1 MENEDGDDVCGVPT
15 DHFWG
20 VRIPVSVTAP
30 DVVAKIT
37 DGNLYVQLQTEA
49 GFAADY
55 VASIE
60 EDADGEDAS
69 NEYGA
74 PDVAGSL
81 TFGGTFAPATV
92 AIEFATAGDY
102 EDDVHVDGMVLGAT
116 IGLDVAPLTVD
127 FAIATGVGYAVDQ
140 DLGIAI
146 QVAAD
151 VAPLSITVA
160 FDGINEAASSTFL
173 YEIGAAISADIAPLS
188 VGVDVYYGQDVT
200 DSEEDLDVA
209 LSVGAAVAAL
219 TADATVSLYD
229 VITVSPMVW
238 EFALDLTYAVSEDV
252 VAAAGFSYDSAEVV
266 AAYANVVMTGLVD
279 NVTFTLGWEE
289 GDDLTNDNLGQII
302 LATNIAY

>member
-37 DGNLYVQLQTEA
+37 DGNMYVQLQTEA

-55 VASIE
+55 VAEIE
-60 EDADGEDAS
+60 EDDAA
-69 NEYGA
+69 EYSA

-81 TFGGTFAPATV
+81 TFGGAFAPATV

-102 EDDVHVDGMVLGAT
+102 EADAHVDGMVLGAT
-116 IGLDVAPLTVD
+116 IGLDVAPLTID
-127 FAIATGVGYAVDQ
+127 FAIATGVGYAADQ
-140 DLGIAI
+140 DLGLAL

-151 VAPLSITVA
+151 VAPLSITAA
-160 FDGINEAASSTFL
+160 FDGINNAAGFD
-173 YEIGAAISADIAPLS
+173 YELSANIGAAIDPITVGLDVFYKDDLDLS
-188 VGVDVYYGQDVT
+188 V
-200 DSEEDLDVA
+200 
-209 LSVGAAVAAL
+209 SVGAAVGALGATL
-219 TADATVSLYD
+219 TADVLN
-229 VITVSPMVW
+229 VIDALGW
-238 EFALDLTYAVSEDV
+238 EIALDLTYAVSEDV
-252 VAAAGFSYDSAEVV
+252 AAAAGFSVDDAEVM

-289 GDDLTNDNLGQII
+289 GDDLGNDNLGQII
-302 LATNIAY
+302 FATNIAY